1 MSTQKILVI
10 DDSKVIRMRVRDML
24 PEGDYQVLEAK
35 DGQEGLNL
43 IRQESPNLIM
53 LDFLL
58 PKVSG
63 WEVFQELERRQ
74 DLGRVPLVIMSGRR
88 EEVTEKLQEPFELFE
103 FIEKPFEKED
113 LDEAIKKA
121 FAKARLAPATSQAS
135 TPETATVGGI
145 DPAEFAALQAEVAE
159 LRAALAQ
166 APVVTAGVA
175 PEEFAALKAMVV
187 ELQFQVSQPAPTTST
202 IDPLEFAQLEASVAQ
217 LQMQSLADAHTVDP
231 ADFATLQGMVVEIQ
245 SQLARNSSQ
254 DHPPAELQAN
264 INSTEFQ
271 ALQTLVNSLEEEL
284 HTIRHTLAQVVG
296 FLKRKRPD

>member
-159 LRAALAQ
+159 LKAALTQ
-166 APVVTAGVA
+166 APVVTAGVD
-175 PEEFAALKAMVV
+175 PEEFAALKEMVA
-187 ELQFQVSQPAPTTST
+187 ELQSQVSPPAST
-202 IDPLEFAQLEASVAQ
+202 IDPLEFAQLEATVAQ
-217 LQMQSLADAHTVDP
+217 LQIQGLAHAHTVDP
-231 ADFATLQGMVVEIQ
+231 ADFAALKSMVM
-245 SQLARNSSQ
+245 
-254 DHPPAELQAN
+254 ELQTQVGQPQHQDYGSGEIASGPN
-264 INSTEFQ
+264 PTEFQ